1 MMDEIKIYEFFLRL
15 NTFLNRQN
23 HLVDK
28 MAKQEIELGK
38 RIIIAKTLLPPE
50 VFDSIFQPMLEIL
63 TNRVKT
69 MNEMSEASDG
79 LSENLTEIGNLY
91 KGIVQ

>member
-1 MMDEIKIYEFFLRL
+1 MDDLKIYDFFLKL

-38 RIIIAKTLLPPE
+38 RIIVAKTLLPPE
-50 VFDSIFQPMLEIL
+50 VFNNIFQPMLEIL
-63 TNRVKT
+63 ENRVKT
-69 MNEMSEASDG
+69 MDEMKEAGDG
-79 LSENLTEIGNLY
+79 LTENLIEIGKIYRGTL
-91 KGIVQ
+91 Q